1 MAQVEES
8 SNQRKQDLYNKQQ
21 QESKEKKDRK
31 SHAEEALGK
40 WK

>member
-1 MAQVEES
+1 MAQVEEATS
-8 SNQRKQDLYNKQQ
+8 SRKQDLYNKQQ

-31 SHAEEALGK
+31 SHAEQELNK